1 MAIMVLLSTFSF
13 MVDMHY
19 CGDNLVDVAIFSKA
33 ETCGMEA
40 QTTTTTSDCNMT
52 KKNCCH
58 EEQLLVKG
66 QHELNN
72 NVQKLPFSEQ
82 VFLTAFFVSY
92 VELFEGLEEQVIP
105 YRNYKPPLII
115 SDLRVL
121 HQVFRI

>member
-1 MAIMVLLSTFSF
+1 MAIFVLLSTFSV

-19 CGDNLVDVAIFSKA
+19 CGDNLVDAAIFSKA

-40 QTTTTTSDCNMT
+40 QTTSAISDCNMV

-58 EEQLLVKG
+58 EEQLLIKG
-66 QHELNN
+66 QNELKND
-72 NVQKLPFSEQ
+72 VQKLSFGEQ

-92 VELFEGLEEQVIP
+92 VELFESLEDQVIP
-105 YRNYKPPLII
+105 FRNYKPPLIV

-121 HQVFRI
+121 HEVYLI